1 MKSFQSNLMVRFSV
15 VSFLIIFVIA
25 LAVGS
30 LLANRLNGEIDLLKQ
45 HQDTMMHGKQMEM
58 SVHSSLPSL
67 TANIRHLQ
75 WLSGVA
81 FAGGLLLLYI
91 SLVSIV
97 WMGWQT
103 IKTQQKLL
111 GTARD
116 LALEAT
122 EAKSALLANMS
133 HEFRTPIN
141 AMIGY
146 TEMLQEQAED
156 LDQKEFIPDL
166 TKVQVA
172 GKHLLELV
180 NDVLDLSRIEA
191 GRMDLYLETFSISEL
206 VNDVVAV
213 IHPLLEENSNTLKVD
228 CPERVGSMWADKTKM
243 RQALLNLMSN
253 AGKFTKK
260 GAITFD
266 VNRETHAGVD
276 WIRFNVTDTGIGM
289 SLEQI
294 DKLFQPFTQA
304 DSSTTRRYGGTGLGL
319 ALSLTLCKM
328 MGGDMAVESTLGK
341 GSTFTIKLPAVVV
354 EPRDELEPV
363 GVPPAPRWYA
373 RGNHRGGVLQ
383 PG

>member
-30 LLANRLNGEIDLLKQ
+30 LLANRLNGEIDLLKH
-45 HQDTMMHGKQMEM
+45 HQDTMLQGKQMEM

-75 WLSGVA
+75 WLSGGA

-91 SLVSIV
+91 SLVSTV

-206 VNDVVAV
+206 VDDVAAV
-213 IHPLLEENSNTLKVD
+213 IHPLLEENANTLKVD
-228 CPERVGSMWADKTKM
+228 CPERVGYMRADKTKM

-253 AGKFTKK
+253 AGKFTKQ
-260 GAITFD
+260 GTITLD
-266 VNRETHAGVD
+266 VKRETHAGVD
-276 WIRFNVTDTGIGM
+276 WIRVNVTDTGIGM

-304 DSSTTRRYGGTGLGL
+304 DSSTARWYGGTGLGL

-328 MGGDMAVESTLGK
+328 MGGDIAVESTLGK

-354 EPRDELEPV
+354 EPQVELEPL
-363 GVPPAPRWYA
+363 GAPPAPRWYA